1 MTGTG
6 TWSFLQTQEPGVSF
20 KPDNKQLQQNIS
32 CAWKFSPGTTTV
44 NHGKNRKLTNTQKT
58 NHNRPEPQ
66 PQWVKVFCNSLPAT
80 GDTTSALIHNCWQLS
95 ALSFWSY
102 LRLLVP
108 FPPNRTLLSKNYWR
122 ISKHIYLLSGPSYSH
137 LYKGKMWLLNW
148 RKILM
153 KEFHSTC

>member
-80 GDTTSALIHNCWQLS
+80 GDTTSALIHNCWQCQH
-95 ALSFWSY
+95 FRFDHIWG
-102 LRLLVP
+102 
-108 FPPNRTLLSKNYWR
+108 YWF
-122 ISKHIYLLSGPSYSH
+122 HSH
-137 LYKGKMWLLNW
+137 LTEHFWVKTTEEFQNIYTCFQAPV
-148 RKILM
+148 IHIFT
-153 KEFHSTC
+153 KERCGYLTGERS